1 MNHKNYE
8 GLPLFRDM
16 EESRIREILLTAGC
30 YIRNF
35 KKGNYIYEENEIIRS
50 IGLILSGHVYMI
62 REDLWGEKDILVR
75 MGRGELFGEN
85 FACSPHPASS
95 VSFYAQ
101 EEAEV
106 LFLPYDRLLR
116 HAGDE
121 DVLVFIK
128 NLIAM
133 MTSKS
138 QELMRKINVISRKSL
153 RAKIQCFLSN
163 FKGHQCPSSMVLSLL
178 SKAVLTCQVAVMCYM
193 QAECLDN
200 RRAFFEIH
208 DIVFVSVLCKK

>member
-75 MGRGELFGEN
+75 MGRGEIFGEN

-95 VSFYAQ
+95 VTFYP
-101 EEAEV
+101 EV
-106 LFLPYDRLLR
+106 P
-116 HAGDE
+116 
-121 DVLVFIK
+121 
-128 NLIAM
+128 
-133 MTSKS
+133 
-138 QELMRKINVISRKSL
+138 
-153 RAKIQCFLSN
+153 
-163 FKGHQCPSSMVLSLL
+163 
-178 SKAVLTCQVAVMCYM
+178 
-193 QAECLDN
+193 
-200 RRAFFEIH
+200 
-208 DIVFVSVLCKK
+208 

>member
-1 MNHKNYE
+1 MNHKDYE

-16 EESRIREILLTAGC
+16 EESRIREILLIAGC

-62 REDLWGEKDILVR
+62 REDLWGEKDILVS
-75 MGRGELFGEN
+75 MGRGEIFGEN

-95 VSFYAQ
+95 VTFYAQ

-106 LFLPYDRLLR
+106 LFIPYDRLLR
-116 HAGDE
+116 HAGDG

-133 MTSKS
+133 MTAKS

-153 RAKIQCFLSN
+153 RAKIQCFLSMEAEKAGSCDFTIPFSREDMAEYVCAN
-163 FKGHQCPSSMVLSLL
+163 RSALSREL
-178 SKAVLTCQVAVMCYM
+178 
-193 QAECLDN
+193 
-200 RRAFFEIH
+200 RAMEKDGLIT
-208 DIVFVSVLCKK
+208 LQGKKCHILQK

>member
-8 GLPLFRDM
+8 GLPLFRNM
-16 EESRIREILLTAGC
+16 EESRIREILLIAGC

-62 REDLWGEKDILVR
+62 REDLWGEKDILVS
-75 MGRGELFGEN
+75 MGRGEIFGEN

-95 VSFYAQ
+95 VTFYAQ

-106 LFLPYDRLLR
+106 LFIPYDRLLR
-116 HAGDE
+116 HAGDG

-128 NLIAM
+128 KSHSHDDFQKPGTHEENQCDFQKIPQ
-133 MTSKS
+133 SKNPVLS
-138 QELMRKINVISRKSL
+138 FHGSGKSRKL
-153 RAKIQCFLSN
+153 
-163 FKGHQCPSSMVLSLL
+163 
-178 SKAVLTCQVAVMCYM
+178 
-193 QAECLDN
+193 
-200 RRAFFEIH
+200 
-208 DIVFVSVLCKK
+208 